1 MRAASASGFSGAK
14 LNTRRDLMST
24 RTSRLLNALGNLA
37 LIVAGVLI
45 ALAVDQAAQSIGERR
60 REAEYLA
67 ALQED
72 VQADLA
78 ALRGPLSEGLDRREA
93 AAQLVIAG
101 LNGTLVEP
109 APLVAALDRA
119 GHVAFFA
126 PRRATFDDLI
136 STGNLRLIRDR
147 ETRATLIEYYD
158 VSQLDA
164 ANELI
169 RQEIWYGYRPALDQV
184 LDPLVLAQITLIEGD
199 ATHSSIED
207 FASAIPPELAAR
219 GLRLAE
225 LREST
230 GFRAGIGGALEYTY
244 FQRRQHN
251 QRIAD
256 AEALLAVVMNAPR

>member
-1 MRAASASGFSGAK
+1 MP
-14 LNTRRDLMST
+14 T
-24 RTSRLLNALGNLA
+24 RTSRFLNALRDLA

-45 ALAVDQAAQSIGERR
+45 ALAVDQAAETVGERR
-60 REAEYLA
+60 READYLV

-72 VQADLA
+72 VEADLD

-93 AAQLVIAG
+93 AARLVVAG
-101 LNGTLVEP
+101 LNGASLEP
-109 APLVAALDRA
+109 TQLLAALDRA
-119 GHVAFFA
+119 GHVTFFA

-147 ETRATLIEYYD
+147 EIRAALIEYYD
-158 VSQLDA
+158 AGQLDA

-169 RQEIWYGYRPALDQV
+169 RQEIWYGYRPALDRV

-199 ATHSSIED
+199 DTNSSIED
-207 FASAIPPELAAR
+207 FAAAIPPELAAK
-219 GLRLAE
+219 GLRLAD
-225 LREST
+225 LRENAQ
-230 GFRAGIGGALEYTY
+230 FRSGIGSALEYTY

-256 AEALLAVVMNAPR
+256 AEELLAVVMNAAR